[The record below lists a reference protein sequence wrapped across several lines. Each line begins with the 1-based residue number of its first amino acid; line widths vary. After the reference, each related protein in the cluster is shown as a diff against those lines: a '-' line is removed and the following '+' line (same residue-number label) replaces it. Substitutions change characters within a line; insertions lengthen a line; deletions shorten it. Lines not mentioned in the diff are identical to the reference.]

1 MKTNMTTL
9 NARESMIAAAM
20 QQVMETA
27 KKPAK
32 RLCRYYSSVLERQLN
47 LRQTWLLVN
56 AQLAFTFAVLPVESP
71 MLLRAACCGWFLH
84 AVLKCKEAL
93 GE

>member
-9 NARESMIAAAM
+9 NARESMVAAVV
-20 QQVMETA
+20 QQVMEA
-27 KKPAK
+27 VRKPAE
-32 RLCRYYSSVLERQLN
+32 RLCQYYSSVLERQLN

-56 AQLAFTFAVLPVESP
+56 AQLAFVFAVLPVESP
-71 MLLRAACCGWFLH
+71 MLLRAICCGWFLH

-93 GE
+93 AE

>member
-27 KKPAK
+27 KKAAE

-84 AVLKCKEAL
+84 AVLKCKEAF

>member
-9 NARESMIAAAM
+9 NARESMVAAAL
-20 QQVMETA
+20 QQVMEA
-27 KKPAK
+27 VRKPAE
-32 RLCRYYSSVLERQLN
+32 RLCQYYSSVLERQLN

-56 AQLAFTFAVLPVESP
+56 AQLAFAFAVLPVESP
-71 MLLRAACCGWFLH
+71 MLLRGICCGWFLH

-93 GE
+93 AE